1 MDSNHISAPPP
12 DLRIVPTASLFPH
25 EEHDSQRSEPLVDRL
40 RTEATVINPPI
51 VAPIHDDAF
60 VILDGANRC
69 HAFARLGYVHSL
81 VQVVSYEAGTVELST
96 WQHVVCNWDVDKF
109 IQHLLQMP
117 DIGVSEG
124 QTKDAIAHIQLVDG
138 RLLALHAP
146 VETTHDR
153 NAALRHVVGIYQRN
167 ATLHRTAIAEPA
179 RIWPLYPDPVALVF
193 FPHYLPVD
201 IVAAAEQEAFLPPG
215 ISRHI
220 VHGRAIRVNYPIE
233 LLRDKNTPLAEK
245 NAALHRWSEQKVANR
260 QVRYYA
266 EATYQYDE

>member
-1 MDSNHISAPPP
+1 MDSNHVSAPPP
-12 DLRIVPTASLFPH
+12 NLRIVPTNALFPH

-40 RTEATVINPPI
+40 RSEAYVINPPI
-51 VAPIHDDAF
+51 VAPMRDESY

-96 WQHVVCNWDVDKF
+96 WQHVVCDWDVDKF
-109 IQHLLQMP
+109 IQHVFQMP

-124 QTKDAIAHIQLVDG
+124 QNEDAIAHVQLVDG
-138 RLLALHAP
+138 RLLALNAP
-146 VETTHDR
+146 VETTHER
-153 NAALRHVVGIYQRN
+153 NAALRHFVGIYQRN

-179 RIWPLYPDPVALVF
+179 RIWPLYQNPVALVF
-193 FPHYLPVD
+193 FPHYHPAD
-201 IVAAAEQEAFLPPG
+201 IIAAAAEEAFLPPG

-220 VHGRAIRVNYPIE
+220 VHGRAIRVNYPIAQ
-233 LLRDKNTPLAEK
+233 LRDATRTLDEK
-245 NAALHRWSEQKVANR
+245 NAALQDWAEQKVANR